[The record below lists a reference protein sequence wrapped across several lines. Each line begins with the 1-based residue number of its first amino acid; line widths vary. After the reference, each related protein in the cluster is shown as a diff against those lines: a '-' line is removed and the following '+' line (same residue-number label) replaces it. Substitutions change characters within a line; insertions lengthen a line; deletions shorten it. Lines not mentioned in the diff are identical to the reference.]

1 MGAGKFVGRV
11 GGLAIFFGVG
21 VAIACSSGTANA
33 DSSSLDSGAS
43 SARSHSAAASADR
56 AAAKVGP
63 RVNSARTPTGN
74 AVARP
79 AAAGVSNLALAPTSA
94 QMSANSG
101 VTLNNGGLLRIFIG
115 DGTAANPNAGLLV
128 GNGFSYDSVSCSS
141 TCNGGN
147 SGLFGNGGN
156 GFGGGAGG
164 NAGWFGDGGNGG
176 TGLAGQVGGNG
187 GRGGLLSGN
196 GGAGGNGGNAATA
209 DAVGG
214 DGGDGGSAGLLALR
228 GNGGRGGAGGVG
240 GFGAAGGSGGAGGV
254 GGSGG
259 TAGLFGTAGTPGS
272 DGAAGVPDTVPV
284 LDPSGWTASVYKSL
298 TEAISGSAGQGKIAV
313 FDFDNTTQARDISE
327 AIVALVQLN
336 NIIDPASLSTDLY
349 PPFTSAD
356 GSQMDISQGVYNYY
370 EALLASGGDNDPF
383 REYSSLPMPSSLFNG
398 YTVADFLDVTAAVY
412 NNGSALEDL
421 TTGTESMI
429 LGAGRPFI
437 YPQMADLYGN
447 LRAHGYDVWIVS
459 AGITW
464 GVRWMVQNALNPTI
478 IAKYGAEAAMPLDH
492 VVAVNT
498 LMRDSRTGK
507 LVSDYELTHQDPD
520 LAYINLDPQRMSELE
535 ILAVPDGLTSWRGG
549 KTGAMDNYITRDDVF
564 LAGGDSFGDVEMLSR
579 AGIRLTINRM
589 EKPNLAQAFANEEAL
604 EPGAVWLFQP
614 TISSAPVG
622 FLQTQCEMSGKTAGN
637 PDLIAKT
644 DASLSILGG
653 TGRLGSFV
661 SC

>member
-11 GGLAIFFGVG
+11 GGLAVFFGVG
-21 VAIACSSGTANA
+21 AAIACSSATANA
-33 DSSSLDSGAS
+33 DSPSPDSAS
-43 SARSHSAAASADR
+43 SGSTATSSRVASPNAGDRASAK
-56 AAAKVGP
+56 AGP
-63 RVNSARTPTGN
+63 RFSASR
-74 AVARP
+74 VARP
-79 AAAGVSNLALAPTSA
+79 AAASAPNMAPAPASA
-94 QMSANSG
+94 QVGFND
-101 VTLNNGGLLRIFIG
+101 GGLLRVFIG
-115 DGTAANPNAGLLV
+115 DGTASNPNAGLLV
-128 GNGFSYDSVSCSS
+128 GNGFSYDSGTCLT

-156 GFGGGAGG
+156 GFGGGSGG
-164 NAGWFGDGGNGG
+164 NAGWFGNGGDGGA
-176 TGLAGQVGGNG
+176 GLAGQAGGDG

-196 GGAGGNGGNAATA
+196 GGAGGNGGNAAAA

-214 DGGDGGSAGLLALR
+214 DGGNGGSAGLLALR
-228 GNGGRGGAGGVG
+228 GDGGRGGSGGVG
-240 GFGAAGGSGGAGGV
+240 GFGAAGGAGGVGGV

-259 TAGLFGTAGTPGS
+259 AAGLFGTAGTPGS

-284 LDPSGWTASVYKSL
+284 LDPTGWTASVYQAL

-327 AIVALVQLN
+327 AVVALVQLN
-336 NIIDPASLSTDLY
+336 NLIDPSSLSTDLF
-349 PPFTSAD
+349 PPFTAAD
-356 GSQMDISQGVYNYY
+356 GSQMDISQGVYDYY
-370 EALLASGGDNDPF
+370 EALMGSAGDSDPF

-464 GVRWMVQNALNPTI
+464 GVRWMVQNAMNPAI
-478 IAKYGAEAAMPLDH
+478 IAKYGADAAMPLDH

-498 LMRDSRTGK
+498 LMRDSQTGR
-507 LVSDYELTHQDPD
+507 LVSDYELTHQNPD
-520 LAYINLDPQRMSELE
+520 LAYINLDPQRMAELE

-589 EKPNLAQAFANEEAL
+589 EKPNLAQAFADEEAL
-604 EPGAVWLFQP
+604 APEAVWLFQP

-637 PDLIAKT
+637 ADLIAKT
-644 DASLSILGG
+644 DASLAILGG
-653 TGRLGSFV
+653 TGRLGSFT